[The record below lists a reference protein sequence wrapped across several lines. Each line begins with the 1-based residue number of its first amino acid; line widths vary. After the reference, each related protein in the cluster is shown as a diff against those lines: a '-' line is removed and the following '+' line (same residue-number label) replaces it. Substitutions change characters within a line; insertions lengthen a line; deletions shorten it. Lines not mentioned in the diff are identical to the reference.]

1 MERHWERALGT
12 VLDFVTEYVEEPKI
26 KMSIIKF
33 NCSIESLL
41 NKEEIAAKLN
51 RIDKKLSYATLLGDI
66 STFDISFSG
75 NEFSLKQ
82 KPFYEDFKQRRAL
95 INEVHGKIYQFVDK
109 SKIVLRFNYSNMALI
124 IYLGTLYL
132 SIFGDFSFLIRILF
146 PIAMIIPYAF
156 AFFTYKNFFSKLFRK
171 NNLVYKEN
179 KIKKGSILKKFNTIL
194 MIVFGIAL
202 IIFGPQ
208 LQIG

>member
-1 MERHWERALGT
+1 
-12 VLDFVTEYVEEPKI
+12 VEEPKI